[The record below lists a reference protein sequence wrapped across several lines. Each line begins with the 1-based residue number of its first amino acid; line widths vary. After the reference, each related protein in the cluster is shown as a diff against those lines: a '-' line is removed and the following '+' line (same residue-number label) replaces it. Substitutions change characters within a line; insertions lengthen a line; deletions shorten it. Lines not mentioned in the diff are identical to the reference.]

1 SLPGYAQLVSVT
13 NTAADVTNRFRSY
26 IDANCAQCHRP
37 GASGVEANFDA
48 RYDTPLASQ
57 GIVNGT
63 ANFNLG
69 FDNVHV
75 VTPKDLLRSVLYDRA
90 NSVESGTKMPPLAR
104 NLIDTNAMAVV
115 VAFINSLPG
124 TQALLPPTM
133 LPTGGSFNKSVSVSL
148 APPDGSA
155 SMYYTLDGS
164 LPTTNSTLYTGP
176 ITVTNPVANLS
187 ANAFESGF
195 ANSVATNNLFLIY
208 QDSFQAGSI
217 SNGVFSVPL
226 TGAP

>member
-1 SLPGYAQLVSVT
+1 
-13 NTAADVTNRFRSY
+13 
-26 IDANCAQCHRP
+26 
-37 GASGVEANFDA
+37 
-48 RYDTPLASQ
+48 
-57 GIVNGT
+57 
-63 ANFNLG
+63 
-69 FDNVHV
+69 
-75 VTPKDLLRSVLYDRA
+75 
-90 NSVESGTKMPPLAR
+90 
-104 NLIDTNAMAVV
+104 

-226 TGAP
+226 TGAPGVTYILLGSTNLVDWVPVSTNSSGLSPFTLTDPNASSFPRRFYRVVSFQ